1 VPASL
6 RSRPRILLAD
16 HDAAVRTA
24 LAFSLE
30 MEGFRV
36 ETFESGEALLR
47 APLPHR
53 RGCLVLDQNLPGLSG
68 LEALVVL
75 RSRGVSLP
83 ALLITSLPTAAVR
96 KAAACAGV
104 TIIDKPLLNDD
115 LGHAIWDVLLVA
127 AGASSGL

>member
-1 VPASL
+1 MLSSL

-16 HDAAVRTA
+16 QDTAVRTA
-24 LAFSLE
+24 LTFSLE

-36 ETFESGEALLR
+36 ETFESGEALLK
-47 APLPHR
+47 ATLPHR

-75 RSRGVSLP
+75 RSRGVNLP

-96 KAAACAGV
+96 DAACSAGV
-104 TIIDKPLLNDD
+104 RIIDKPLLNDD
-115 LGHAIWDVLLVA
+115 LGHAIWDVLLAAAAA
-127 AGASSGL
+127 AGDA

>member
-1 VPASL
+1 MLASL

-16 HDAAVRTA
+16 HDAAVRLA

-36 ETFESGEALLR
+36 ETFESGEVLLK

-83 ALLITSLPTAAVR
+83 ALLITTLPTAAVR
-96 KAAACAGV
+96 DAAACAGV

-127 AGASSGL
+127 AAASGSL

>member
-1 VPASL
+1 MPASL
-6 RSRPRILLAD
+6 RSPPRILLAD
-16 HDAAVRTA
+16 RDAAVRTA

-36 ETFESGEALLR
+36 ETFESGEALLK

-75 RSRGVSLP
+75 RSRSVSLP
-83 ALLITSLPTAAVR
+83 ALLITRLPTAAVR
-96 KAAACAGV
+96 DAAACAGV
-104 TIIDKPLLNDD
+104 KIIGKPLLNDD
-115 LGHAIWDVLLVA
+115 LGHAIWDVLLA
-127 AGASSGL
+127 AAAASGGP